1 MSSPNQ
7 HTSNIE
13 DAFSSPDYIPAS
25 SDYVPALLGKT
36 YSSSLNNSFG
46 LVLIASPTLL
56 LFHDDP
62 YMKVMHAYYAKESPI
77 ILPVIMPQSPILSPM
92 FNPQEFFRESSRKT
106 SLECHEEQIKKILN
120 YLDELSLDRIK
131 NMEDNKE
138 GLGKD
143 HRYPKPREAPVARKC
158 SYKEFMSCQPFNFK
172 GSEGAVGLIR
182 WFERTES
189 VFSRSNYTKDC
200 KKYCPQTEVQKM
212 EDEFYHLTMRGMI
225 SRHIIKGNVIASIPQ
240 TLKEAINIAQRLM
253 DQVTRRT
260 FNNNNYR
267 NTTTNYRYNNHQPQ
281 QNRRQETFRSYVAT
295 PAENNGVGHMT
306 MNCRNKR
313 PATGSNL
320 LPVTVTC
327 NACGEKGHY
336 ENHSFDVVIGMDW
349 LSKFH
354 AKIICDEKVIH
365 IPIDGKT
372 LIIRGD
378 RTQVMEKKSEDKRL
392 EDIPVI
398 REFPDVFPEDL
409 PGLPLVRQ
417 AEFQF
422 DLIPEAAP
430 VAHGSFK
437 MCIDY
442 RELNKLTVKNRY
454 PLPKINDLF
463 DQLQGSSIYSKIDLR
478 LGYHQLR
485 VRDEDIPKTALRTR
499 HYLYGTKCTV
509 FTDHKTL
516 QHILDQKELNMRQRR
531 WLELLVDYDYEIRYH
546 PGKENVMADAL
557 SRKERIKTLRVRS
570 LVMTIHPKLTSQ
582 IPKAQTKAIKE
593 ENIKAENL

>member
-200 KKYCPQTEVQKM
+200 KVKFATEEAYKITWVEFKKLLIQKYCPQTEVQKM

-225 SRHIIKGNVIASIPQ
+225 SRHI
-240 TLKEAINIAQRLM
+240 
-253 DQVTRRT
+253 
-260 FNNNNYR
+260 
-267 NTTTNYRYNNHQPQ
+267 
-281 QNRRQETFRSYVAT
+281 
-295 PAENNGVGHMT
+295 
-306 MNCRNKR
+306 
-313 PATGSNL
+313 
-320 LPVTVTC
+320 
-327 NACGEKGHY
+327 
-336 ENHSFDVVIGMDW
+336 SFDVVIGMDW

-430 VAHGSFK
+430 VARAP
-437 MCIDY
+437 Y
-442 RELNKLTVKNRY
+442 
-454 PLPKINDLF
+454 
-463 DQLQGSSIYSKIDLR
+463 QLAPSEI
-478 LGYHQLR
+478 
-485 VRDEDIPKTALRTR
+485 